1 METLKKQ
8 LATVEIDTLE
18 EVVQQLAQQIEEQSK
33 QLAQEKAVGDK
44 LNQSIE
50 LTKAQL
56 SQVTEQLAKLAVK
69 QMKTEAKIQDLLAEQ
84 EYFNSA
90 DEGVSFAQQQVE
102 YEEYKTIVATYQE
115 DQLITKAKLAQ
126 LESVDLSVEV
136 PGDTHLAEQIAQ
148 GKQVIEEQQTALYK
162 IQEQQENNQ
171 AIVTEFAALYQTSQK
186 QLDELAQLQQ
196 LSQTIN
202 GENVKKS
209 V

>member
-136 PGDTHLAEQIAQ
+136 PEDTHLAEQIAQ